1 MSVIEKILSYHAEL
15 VRKHTSSKSVDK
27 DLHIISCLDNDVRQE
42 LPGVIETQNLDQFE
56 FEVLDDPDGSDEEIL
71 ELTTPVMKKKKT
83 KKFAYS
89 KQSTKIID
97 PSLKSDVKSVGS
109 FTPTSPF
116 SELHSIMKQNLLHE
130 QISPL
135 EVPSPVLTVRSDSNP
150 ENQSAL
156 KMFRKPF
163 LKPRIISLK
172 QRLGLEEHDEKMK
185 KLLAV
190 KKIKKTKKKSK
201 ISTPSL
207 YYKNVRMGWFEPVLD
222 DILEEEEET
231 YYSIDFEVYTD
242 IVAKKSITS
251 EMCSEGEETEVVGKV
266 GCVDEHSNG
275 GVESNIMNS
284 ASDED
289 LSDASLYNNPHS
301 LENQLNFESED
312 SVLSP
317 EKPSGV
323 FQITEISSDIIDL
336 NELRKPHTVD
346 HDFLDPVILVNN
358 RQSLRRARDH
368 LKLRIAKEVPRRSN
382 KRKLKLRKRVRS
394 GVDQVAGVFSK
405 QKDEASVGSKSQRSL
420 FSVDMISKATIH
432 TKNTLSSLVGYTAEE
447 KLI

>member
-15 VRKHTSSKSVDK
+15 VRKHTSSKSIDK
-27 DLHIISCLDNDVRQE
+27 DLHIISCLDNDKRQKF
-42 LPGVIETQNLDQFE
+42 PGVIETQNLDQFE

-71 ELTTPVMKKKKT
+71 ELTTPVMKKKKA

-89 KQSTKIID
+89 KQSTKVID
-97 PSLKSDVKSVGS
+97 PSPKSDVKNAGS
-109 FTPTSPF
+109 FTSTSPF
-116 SELHSIMKQNLLHE
+116 SELHSIMKQNLLHD

-135 EVPSPVLTVRSDSNP
+135 EVPSPVFSARSDSNT

-172 QRLGLEEHDEKMK
+172 QRLGLDEHDEKMK

-201 ISTPSL
+201 MSTPSL

-222 DILEEEEET
+222 DIMEDEEET
-231 YYSIDFEVYTD
+231 TCYFNIEVYTD
-242 IVAKKSITS
+242 TVAEKSIS
-251 EMCSEGEETEVVGKV
+251 SDMCSEGEETEIIGKV
-266 GCVDEHSNG
+266 ECFDEHSNRE
-275 GVESNIMNS
+275 VESDTNS

-289 LSDASLYNNPHS
+289 VSDASLYNNPHS

-312 SVLSP
+312 SATPP
-317 EKPSGV
+317 EKSSGV

-382 KRKLKLRKRVRS
+382 KRKLKLRKRVKS

-405 QKDEASVGSKSQRSL
+405 QKDEGNVGNKSQRSL

>member
-71 ELTTPVMKKKKT
+71 ELTTPVMKKKKA

-135 EVPSPVLTVRSDSNP
+135 EVPSPVLSARSDSNP

-172 QRLGLEEHDEKMK
+172 QRLGLDEHDEKMK

-201 ISTPSL
+201 ITTPSL

-222 DILEEEEET
+222 DIMEEEEEDET
-231 YYSIDFEVYTD
+231 YCSIDFEVYSAAEKP
-242 IVAKKSITS
+242 IAS
-251 EMCSEGEETEVVGKV
+251 EMCSDEEETEVIGKV
-266 GCVDEHSNG
+266 GCVDEHSNR
-275 GVESNIMNS
+275 VESDMNS

-317 EKPSGV
+317 EQTSGV

-382 KRKLKLRKRVRS
+382 KRKLKLRKRVKS

-405 QKDEASVGSKSQRSL
+405 QKDESSLGSKSQRSL